1 MKIFRED
8 EDRWFE
14 MLCQLFQN
22 SRAACLT
29 TLEYLS
35 SSAGPVCPTGTPS
48 SSQSQQSQ
56 PSVPKQESATPQT
69 QPMDTD
75 VAAAAVSA
83 GPVPSGG
90 VSTASEPKTD
100 LPLLLY
106 DLLSN
111 GFTDSHIP

>member
-48 SSQSQQSQ
+48 SSQSQ
-56 PSVPKQESATPQT
+56 PSVPRQESATPQT

-75 VAAAAVSA
+75 VASALSA

-111 GFTDSHIP
+111 GFTDSHFP